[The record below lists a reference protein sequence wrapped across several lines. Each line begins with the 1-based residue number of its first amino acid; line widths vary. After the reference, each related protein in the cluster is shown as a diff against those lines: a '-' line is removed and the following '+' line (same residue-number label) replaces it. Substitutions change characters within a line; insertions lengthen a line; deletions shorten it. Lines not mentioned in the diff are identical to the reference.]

1 MSFII
6 VELSNSTS
14 AKEQLKGIEM
24 REVDIYTIVALTKKA
39 ANFTFSRQNTSQSLS
54 LRASLTSSDT
64 GRKQLRISMKMTL
77 LWGDFGTLVCLVAA
91 EDC

>member
-24 REVDIYTIVALTKKA
+24 REVDIYTIVALTK
-39 ANFTFSRQNTSQSLS
+39 RL
-54 LRASLTSSDT
+54 L
-64 GRKQLRISMKMTL
+64 TL
-77 LWGDFGTLVCLVAA
+77 LFLGKTPLKAYRYAPALRVVTPAGSNCVYP
-91 EDC
+91 